1 VAIPRSTISE
11 DKLSLGDRSEDC
23 IILELFIP
31 RSVVSR
37 N

>member
-1 VAIPRSTISE
+1 MAIPRSTILE

-23 IILELFIP
+23 IIPESFIP